1 MCINLKYIYSHNP
14 VLIGKVEEKLRF
26 YKIDL
31 RKWSNIAKREARSP
45 TMEDSRSRTRP
56 GLSITN
62 QERIETTMAMMTL
75 TTKVTDEEA
84 TAEVVAEEETALRL
98 QLQIKKRQS
107 SQLGKSNRRKSHR
120 PLPR

>member
-1 MCINLKYIYSHNP
+1 
-14 VLIGKVEEKLRF
+14 
-26 YKIDL
+26 
-31 RKWSNIAKREARSP
+31 
-45 TMEDSRSRTRP
+45 MEDSRSKTRR

-62 QERIETTMAMMTL
+62 RERIESTMAMMTL

-84 TAEVVAEEETALRL
+84 TAEAVAEEETAHKL

-120 PLPR
+120 LLPR